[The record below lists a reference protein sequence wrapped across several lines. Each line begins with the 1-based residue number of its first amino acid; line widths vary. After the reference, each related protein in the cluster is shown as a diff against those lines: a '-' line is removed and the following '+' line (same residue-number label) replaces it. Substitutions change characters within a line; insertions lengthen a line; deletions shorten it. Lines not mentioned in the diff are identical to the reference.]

1 MKKILLNVIFV
12 FVITF
17 LFPTNVL
24 AQTKSKPIIKLPVF
38 MVGDNQVID
47 KPIDGDLMVGAGNI
61 KINSNIGGDVYAGG
75 GQIEIGGII
84 NGNLIVGGG
93 NIVISGKVLKNVI
106 VGGGQVKIDNSAD
119 IGGYVLVGGG
129 KVDLLGKFL
138 GPVKVGA
145 RDLVVGEKAVIN
157 GNLEA
162 DVASA
167 EVSSTSKIEGVKK
180 IQIHEIKQPEKQM
193 SGRKFAFGR
202 EIFTFLGRLVL
213 VLVLV
218 KLLGKKMVSI
228 DIKKSFWSN
237 VGLGLIVLVV
247 TPFLMLMLL
256 ITFIGI
262 PLSGIIF
269 LLYILFLSLSRMV
282 TSILV
287 GNFVYQKGY
296 IKNENLYIQ
305 GIVGLFLLS
314 VLGLIPFV
322 GTMVKLI
329 SLLFGLGIIF
339 KGLRSYFCN

>member
-1 MKKILLNVIFV
+1 M
-12 FVITF
+12 
-17 LFPTNVL
+17 
-24 AQTKSKPIIKLPVF
+24 AS
-38 MVGDNQVID
+38 DNQVID
-47 KPIDGDLMVGAGNI
+47 KPIDGDLMVGGGQI
-61 KINSNIGGDVYAGG
+61 KISSNIQGDVYAGG
-75 GQIEIGGII
+75 GQIEIGGVI

-106 VGGGQVKIDNSAD
+106 VGGGQVKFDNTAN
-119 IGGYVLVGGG
+119 IGGYVLAGGG
-129 KVDLLGKFL
+129 KVDLLGQFA

-145 RDLVVGEKAVIN
+145 RDLMVGEKAVIN

-162 DVASA
+162 DIASA
-167 EVSSTSKIEGVKK
+167 EVSPTSKIEGVKK
-180 IQIHEIKQPEKQM
+180 IQIHEIKQNEKQVI
-193 SGRKFAFGR
+193 GRKFAFSR
-202 EIFTFLGRLVL
+202 EIFTFLSRLVL

-218 KLLGKKMVSI
+218 KLLGKKMVST

-256 ITFIGI
+256 ISFIGI
-262 PLSGIIF
+262 PLSGIIL
-269 LLYILFLSLSRMV
+269 LLYILFLSLSGVV
-282 TSILV
+282 TSILM

-322 GTMVKLI
+322 GAIVKLI
-329 SLLFGLGIIF
+329 SLVFGLGIIF
-339 KGLRSYFCN
+339 NGLRNNFSNK